1 MASLSPAERDYIIC
15 GLRET
20 PTTRADGR
28 GLLSP
33 RPIETEYGVMPAA
46 NGSARV
52 RVGGTEVVAGIKLDV
67 GDVPKGS
74 YEAGSEWRGK
84 VEVDM

>member
-1 MASLSPAERDYIIC
+1 MSSLSPAERDYIVS
-15 GLRET
+15 GLLAN
-20 PTTRADGR
+20 PPLRADGR
-28 GLLSP
+28 GLASS

-52 RVGGTEVVAGIKLDV
+52 RIGGTEAVAGVKLDV
-67 GDVPKGS
+67 TEVPKGS
-74 YEAGSEWRGK
+74 YESGSEWRAK